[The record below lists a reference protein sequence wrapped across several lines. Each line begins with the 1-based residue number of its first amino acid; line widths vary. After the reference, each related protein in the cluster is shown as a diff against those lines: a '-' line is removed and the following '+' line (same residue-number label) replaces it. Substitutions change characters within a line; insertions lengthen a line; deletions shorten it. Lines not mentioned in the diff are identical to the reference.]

1 MNKKLKI
8 SKYLLIV
15 SGLTLITIIFF
26 VVYSG
31 YNNLHGFVSQ
41 QVKPYPPID
50 TDLDLSILDSLSN
63 SIYYPDYSAD
73 LPTGPDQNIPTT
85 TQ

>member
-26 VVYSG
+26 VIYAG
-31 YNNLHGFVSQ
+31 YNNLHGFASQ

-50 TDLDLSILDSLSN
+50 TDLDLSILDSLSD

-73 LPTGPDQNIPTT
+73 QPTEPDQAAPTT
-85 TQ
+85 Q